1 MSSKSVWR
9 RVIKEVIK
17 DKVLM
22 VTLCFAVL
30 ALLAMASG
38 WYGFAGLL
46 LFLAIPSVAW
56 GALHKDPS
64 KGTLGEIVIWHLA
77 GWGIL
82 IGMILLVPN

>member
-1 MSSKSVWR
+1 MSSWR
-9 RVIKEVIK
+9 QEIMGVVVK
-17 DKVLM
+17 DKVFM
-22 VTLCFAVL
+22 ATLCFAVL